1 MEAFGEVIEK
11 NLDRPDPCQR
21 ESWKYLVHHRH
32 AYTLIGKAI
41 LLILDG
47 NRTDGNALRDEAAR
61 YIFEHED
68 EVQPVLDS
76 LYFRD
81 ITDWRITIDREAKF
95 SGI

>member
-1 MEAFGEVIEK
+1 MDYTVIDFARNELERYLTLLEK
-11 NLDRPDPCQR
+11 RAEN
-21 ESWKYLVHHRH
+21 
-32 AYTLIGKAI
+32 
-41 LLILDG
+41 
-47 NRTDGNALRDEAAR
+47 
-61 YIFEHED
+61 ED